1 MPFFNSASAFHNLSS
16 VGRQMLLRCFFVEIN
31 IIIPRDFSYLVYVC
45 IYTEDSTSTILIYI
59 NNKQD
64 VNVVKLKQINITIII
79 FT

>member
-1 MPFFNSASAFHNLSS
+1 
-16 VGRQMLLRCFFVEIN
+16 MLCRRFFVEIN

-45 IYTEDSTSTILIYI
+45 IYTEDSISTILIYV

-64 VNVVKLKQINITIII
+64 VNVVKLKQIDITIII